1 VAGLDTP
8 HAFAPVLEEY
18 ILPRKEDLVG
28 AIWDVIDY

>member
-1 VAGLDTP
+1 VGGLDAP

-18 ILPRKEDLVG
+18 ILPRREDLVD